1 MSGLY
6 LSGGIPRLGE
16 FRIVRRWL
24 RPGRRWRL
32 AARIRSFG
40 LARLASSQLGRR
52 IESKRERRARR
63 YVCATA
69 PATARTRASIPV
81 GPVSRQ
87 AHFTL
92 TPFLVVIVPC
102 VDRGSTFDSR
112 STTDRIFAAVTGVIA
127 AKNRRMTGD
136 PWMNGAIS
144 RSKQI
149 TTSSWVIEPW
159 CQRQYTFSGPCFK
172 IGRDWRIEKFA
183 GIRKMCTIKEKNEWE
198 T

>member
-1 MSGLY
+1 MSCLY
-6 LSGGIPRLGE
+6 LSGEIARLGE
-16 FRIVRRWL
+16 IRIVRRWL

-40 LARLASSQLGRR
+40 LARLASSQLDRR
-52 IESKRERRARR
+52 TESKRERRARR

-69 PATARTRASIPV
+69 PAAARTRASIPV

-102 VDRGSTFDSR
+102 VDRGSIFDSR
-112 STTDRIFAAVTGVIA
+112 STTDRIFAAVTGCYRGEKLDDWWSLDERCDLAIKADNDELLSDRTFMSATVHVQYTLLQNWEEL
-127 AKNRRMTGD
+127 KNR
-136 PWMNGAIS
+136 
-144 RSKQI
+144 
-149 TTSSWVIEPW
+149 
-159 CQRQYTFSGPCFK
+159 
-172 IGRDWRIEKFA
+172 
-183 GIRKMCTIKEKNEWE
+183 GIRKMRAVKERNEWE